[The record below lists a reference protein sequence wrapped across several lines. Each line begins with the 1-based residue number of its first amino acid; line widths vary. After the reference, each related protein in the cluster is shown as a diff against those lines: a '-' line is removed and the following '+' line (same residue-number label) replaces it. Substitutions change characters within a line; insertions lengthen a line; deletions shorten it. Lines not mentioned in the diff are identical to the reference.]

1 MKKTLLITAALL
13 AAASPM
19 PAQFKA
25 QTMENAPFM
34 SVSQNGKYGVF
45 TIDGIMLGIVNLE
58 NPEEGYIYMDESGS
72 EYTQNE
78 YLPGYGTCV
87 ANDGTTVGNAVL
99 YEITGETTYDQT
111 DNAVIYSKGEMK
123 VLPSPHTELFNMA
136 HAITPDGSVICGNV
150 GNDNFALDSRNIM
163 MLPAVW
169 YRNAE
174 GEYENPVMLPHP
186 DKDFLGGVP
195 QYVTANAISADGNIV
210 AGTITASSGFWVYP
224 IVYTRDAA
232 GEWSYKLPALDLFY
246 THPEVD
252 VPENPGDY
260 PELKNFM
267 TQEEIDAYNAALQ
280 ARKDAGTQDWTTY
293 PYLEDFATDEE
304 NAAYQAACQ
313 KYESD
318 KAAYDAAVDE
328 ATAGSITF
336 TFNNVVL
343 SPDGKFFA
351 STYDRGAGFGPLKPG
366 LKTAKYSRFLT
377 KGTRDGESGD
387 DESGDEEED
396 LTALTY
402 VINIEDGSY
411 KTFTHAEGA
420 SVTCAAQNGV
430 FTGYAGDIYFPKAL
444 VMDPENGAVPM
455 EEYYKESCPELTAW
469 VDENMHHEVQDYDP
483 ETSEPIVVEK
493 LISGIPFCTPDMKTL
508 VSYAYNSFDFGSD
521 AYYFGYVFQGL
532 PGFEESGVK
541 DVLAKSSE
549 LDVRRGGVIDVN
561 GEAYVE
567 VFATDGSKV
576 FAGNASGSL
585 STGLRGGVYMV
596 RATFADGKVSV
607 RKAMF

>member
-1 MKKTLLITAALL
+1 M
-13 AAASPM
+13 
-19 PAQFKA
+19 
-25 QTMENAPFM
+25 
-34 SVSQNGKYGVF
+34 
-45 TIDGIMLGIVNLE
+45 
-58 NPEEGYIYMDESGS
+58 
-72 EYTQNE
+72 
-78 YLPGYGTCV
+78 
-87 ANDGTTVGNAVL
+87 
-99 YEITGETTYDQT
+99 
-111 DNAVIYSKGEMK
+111 
-123 VLPSPHTELFNMA
+123 
-136 HAITPDGSVICGNV
+136 

-280 ARKDAGTQDWTTY
+280 AWKDAGTQDWTTY

-455 EEYYKESCPELTAW
+455 EEYYKESCPALTAW

>member
-78 YLPGYGTCV
+78 YLPGYGTSV

-123 VLPSPHTELFNMA
+123 VLPSPHPELFNMA

-169 YRNAE
+169 HRNAE
-174 GEYENPVMLPHP
+174 GEYENPVILPHP

-224 IVYTRDAA
+224 IVYTRDAS

-246 THPEVD
+246 THPEVT
-252 VPENPGDY
+252 VPENPGEWPDIEDY
-260 PELKNFM
+260 I
-267 TQEEIDAYNAALQ
+267 TAEEKAAYDAALKAWQ
-280 ARKDAGTQDWTTY
+280 DAGGNDWENY
-293 PYLEDFATDEE
+293 PRLEDFMSDEE
-304 NAAYQAACQ
+304 KAAFAAAEEKFQA
-313 KYESD
+313 D
-318 KAAYDAAVDE
+318 KAAYDAAIDE

>member
-123 VLPSPHTELFNMA
+123 VLPSPHPELFNMA

-169 YRNAE
+169 HRNAE
-174 GEYENPVMLPHP
+174 GEYENPVILPHP

-224 IVYTRDAA
+224 IVYTRDAS

-280 ARKDAGTQDWTTY
+280 AWKDAGTQDWTTY

-318 KAAYDAAVDE
+318 KAAYDAAIDE

-521 AYYFGYVFQGL
+521 AYYFGYVFQSL

-549 LDVRRGGVIDVN
+549 LDVRRGGVINVN